1 MSNSSALSALE
12 YAPESAFAESS
23 TTFATL
29 RINTLTPPSAAGL
42 TWAKEAQGT
51 TKQYAHDDGEY
62 VLMTQG
68 GSFDITLDLTGHG
81 STTVGSPT
89 VSALETLLGYV
100 IGNVSASL
108 PASTTLTGGTATAPT
123 TTASATFPA
132 GGLCRIGSLGDG
144 RGNGQFYAVSTHVTT
159 TLNLL
164 TGMTT
169 TPTNG
174 DVLYPACN
182 LYFHETLNFH
192 GLNATTPSL
201 RFRFLF
207 QGLQYACHGC
217 VPTAF
222 SLLNL
227 APGGRP
233 QIKITFQVA
242 RWAAVTTGTFPSAVS
257 THTNLP
263 APVAGGSLFFN
274 TVGTATRAVRT
285 IRDLQIDVTL
295 GMSVLPGYGGV
306 GAYQDKVDCVRLP
319 STVKWSWLE
328 DADSTA
334 TATPALQTFATASG
348 STSYKHVLATLNA
361 TDGSA
366 VGIYTPNLHV
376 SMIPVQGTA
385 NGINTMRFEGM
396 ARTGPTRTN
405 DLTASALRIGL
416 S

>member
-81 STTVGSPT
+81 STMVGSPT
-89 VSALETLLGYV
+89 VTALETFLGY
-100 IGNVSASL
+100 IWGNVSASL
-108 PASTTLTGGTATAPT
+108 PASTTFTGGTTTAPT

-132 GGLCRIGSLGDG
+132 GGLCRAGSLGDG
-144 RGNGQFYAVSTHVTT
+144 RGNGQFYAVSTHATT

-164 TGMTT
+164 TGMAVA
-169 TPTNG
+169 PNNG
-174 DVLYPACN
+174 DILYPATN
-182 LYFHETLNFH
+182 IYFHETLNFH
-192 GLNATTPSL
+192 GLTSSVPAL

-227 APGGRP
+227 NPGGRP
-233 QIKITFQVA
+233 QIKITFAVS
-242 RWAAVTTGTFPSAVS
+242 RWSAVTSGTYPSTVT

-263 APVAGGSLFFN
+263 GPVAGGSLFFN
-274 TVGTATRAVRT
+274 TVGTATRSTVA
-285 IRDLQIDVTL
+285 IRELSINVTL
-295 GMSVLPGYGGV
+295 GMAILPGYGGV

-319 STVKWSWLE
+319 STVEWSWLV
-328 DADSTA
+328 DADSSA
-334 TATPALQTFATASG
+334 TATPTVQTLGTASG
-348 STSYKHVLATLNA
+348 STSYKHVLATLNT
-361 TDGSA
+361 TDGQA
-366 VGIYTPNLHV
+366 VGFYTPNLHV
-376 SMIPVQGTA
+376 SSVSVQDST
-385 NGINTMRFEGM
+385 NGINTMRLTAM
-396 ARTGPTRTN
+396 ARSGPTKTN
-405 DLTASALRIGL
+405 DLTASMLRMAWA
-416 S
+416 